1 MVNMFSMPATWST
14 CRQQAIILQLHAAR
28 VHALQAARVSE
39 LPLEVAVLGQQ
50 PPGARSFDAARRHF
64 NRHTAAVT
72 P

>member
-1 MVNMFSMPATWST
+1 MNL
-14 CRQQAIILQLHAAR
+14 RLQLYILQLHAAR

-50 PPGARSFDAARRHF
+50 PPGARSGDAARRPF
-64 NRHTAAVT
+64 SRDTEAET

>member
-1 MVNMFSMPATWST
+1 MITNLRVNL
-14 CRQQAIILQLHAAR
+14 RLQLYILQLHAAR

-50 PPGARSFDAARRHF
+50 PPGARSGDAARRPF
-64 NRHTAAVT
+64 SRDTAAVT